1 MNDAKRRALVA
12 ITREALGM
20 PEQSCCGPAPSSATS
35 EQASACCPTEQSAGT
50 AEAQTECCA
59 APGETVLTET
69 TKRDGENISA
79 KCCTP

>member
-20 PEQSCCGPAPSSATS
+20 PEQSCCDSSPSSATA
-35 EQASACCPTEQSAGT
+35 EQPSACCPTEQSAGP
-50 AEAQTECCA
+50 AQEQTGCCA
-59 APGETVLTET
+59 EPRETVLKET
-69 TKRDGENISA
+69 TKGDSGNISA